1 MGRAITPLEDQLSGA
16 PGDQRRRRRRRFAAQ
31 LVPGCV
37 VLLVVGAMW
46 ADEGG
51 GALGAAAT
59 VTLAQGIGLA
69 VASAW
74 LSLGHNPL
82 DRR

>member
-31 LVPGCV
+31 LVPVCV

-46 ADEGG
+46 ADED
-51 GALGAAAT
+51 GALGAVAT
-59 VTLAQGIGLA
+59 VALAQGIGLTVALAWA
-69 VASAW
+69 VLRPQSA
-74 LSLGHNPL
+74 
-82 DRR
+82 